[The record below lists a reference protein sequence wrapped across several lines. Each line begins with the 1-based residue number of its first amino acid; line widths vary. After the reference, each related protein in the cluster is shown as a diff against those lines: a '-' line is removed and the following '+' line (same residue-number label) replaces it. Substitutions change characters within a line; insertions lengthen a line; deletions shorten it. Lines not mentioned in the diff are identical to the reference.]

1 MAKVNHE
8 PIVLDVNHMM
18 SDVVGFQYGIDADH
32 VDGMAQA
39 AAAAQHN
46 VALNRGTGWLGW
58 TELPYN
64 QKEIVEK
71 IETVAARVRN
81 EFDAFVVLGI
91 GGSALGPIAIQQA
104 LNHLHYNELPAEKR
118 GGPRLY
124 VEDNIDPERMAALM
138 DVIDVKRTCFNVI
151 TKSGATAETMS
162 QYLIVTEA
170 LKAACRFAATENGV
184 TRFRGVIDEWSA
196 VCGAEGTVLT
206 VEGRGMAA
214 LLLDNEAE
222 AVTYQR
228 AALSEILKDH
238 AAACGVAWEPH
249 GEVYGTGE
257 YAVASGSSRWKAIEG
272 FARRCGLT
280 PYFTREGVLCLRGAA
295 EGRRLVLEEPE
306 GVIEASYRDRRY
318 GVLSEVTAVN
328 RAKKLR
334 QTVRNE
340 AFLARGGSCR
350 RVVYVPSRSVNELRY
365 TGRYQIEKSAEDARE
380 LTVTLTGSV
389 DAEPMDRVELSL
401 ARLGVRGTFRVSETL
416 HTLSASGETTEL
428 TLWEV

>member
-1 MAKVNHE
+1 MTGRVETADGKV
-8 PIVLDVNHMM
+8 
-18 SDVVGFQYGIDADH
+18 Y
-32 VDGMAQA
+32 
-39 AAAAQHN
+39 
-46 VALNRGTGWLGW
+46 
-58 TELPYN
+58 
-64 QKEIVEK
+64 
-71 IETVAARVRN
+71 
-81 EFDAFVVLGI
+81 
-91 GGSALGPIAIQQA
+91 
-104 LNHLHYNELPAEKR
+104 ELPALLEWR
-118 GGPRLY
+118 LRRTGGVPCDSFRVKCLY
-124 VEDNIDPERMAALM
+124 
-138 DVIDVKRTCFNVI
+138 
-151 TKSGATAETMS
+151 SAEMG
-162 QYLIVTEA
+162 EA

-380 LTVTLTGSV
+380 QDDLDDGEVRIYAEDGSTAGVLSRGEERNVPLASPGGYAWRPKNGERVLVIKGGTLGEERYVAGSL
-389 DAEPMDRVELSL
+389 DAAREQDDLDDGEVRIYAEDGGASITLRRNGHVEIEGGLFING
-401 ARLGVRGTFRVSETL
+401 AMYVPPVS
-416 HTLSASGETTEL
+416 
-428 TLWEV
+428 